1 MQPTTATAARR
12 KKSIWPMFFGTLAMF
27 ALFAVAGRSL
37 LSIGNRGLVDEETVR
52 AKERRDILAKVNL
65 DNAGLTT
72 GYAWVDRDKG
82 IVRIP
87 LDRAVE
93 LTTARL
99 AAQGVPK
106 PAAAI
111 DPSISLESIV
121 KPGGLAVPAPTPPP
135 FAAPQPAPSPDEPET
150 APLPPAPAAPEI
162 PTAEA
167 QP

>member
-1 MQPTTATAARR
+1 MQPTAATADPR

-52 AKERRDILAKVNL
+52 AKERREILSKVNL

-99 AAQGVPK
+99 AARGAPE
-106 PAAAI
+106 PAGPI
-111 DPSISLESIV
+111 DPSTVLESIV

-135 FAAPQPAPSPDEPET
+135 FAAPQAAPSPDESEA
-150 APLPPAPAAPEI
+150 APLPPAPAAPEM
-162 PTAEA
+162 PATEE